1 MLVIKQTNFLGF
13 SFPFFQSFIAAHRNK
28 EMFTRPKYRN
38 LVYSLCKYWI
48 YVVKKKNVFILT
60 HTYVYIYVYIYLSEH
75 VEYLEFE
82 EL

>member
-48 YVVKKKNVFILT
+48 YVVKRKMYLYYHI
-60 HTYVYIYVYIYLSEH
+60 HMYIYVCIYLSEH